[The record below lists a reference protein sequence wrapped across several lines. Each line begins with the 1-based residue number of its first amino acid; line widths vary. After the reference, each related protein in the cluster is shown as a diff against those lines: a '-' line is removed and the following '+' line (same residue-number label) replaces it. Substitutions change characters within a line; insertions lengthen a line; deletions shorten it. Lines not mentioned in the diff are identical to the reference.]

1 MIKIISFLIFLFS
14 IHAFAQSSGS
24 STPSTQPTFRVN
36 GSAQLTSNYIEKGLT
51 QTDGD
56 PGLQAD
62 FWFNLGSQFRVGVWG
77 ANVSYDS
84 ASSSHFWLKM
94 NADVRVDFSQTS
106 NLIIKY
112 SNSQYFRPN
121 NRDGDT
127 MGVHLD
133 FSGYKVIYEID
144 NNWQGTQSRTTYAG
158 LGKDFP
164 IWNTWVWA
172 NQGGYTIPEADG
184 VQSFFDYK
192 IGLGKKFQD
201 IFAIASVS
209 YSNASGAF
217 KDQGELAGFLSVS
230 VKF

>member
-1 MIKIISFLIFLFS
+1 MIKIILLSIFLFS
-14 IHAFAQSSGS
+14 IHGFAQSSGS
-24 STPSTQPTFRVN
+24 STSSTQPTFRMN

-51 QTDGD
+51 QTDAD

-84 ASSSHFWLKM
+84 ASSTHFWLKM

-112 SNSQYFRPN
+112 SNNQFFRSN
-121 NRDGDT
+121 NRDGNT
-127 MGVHLD
+127 IGVHLD
-133 FSGYKVIYEID
+133 FSGYKVLYEID
-144 NNWQGTQSRTTYAG
+144 NNWQGTQEGATYAG

-184 VQSFFDYK
+184 VQSFFDYRT
-192 IGLGKKFQD
+192 GLGKKFRD
-201 IFAIASVS
+201 IFAIVSVS

-230 VKF
+230 VKY

>member
-1 MIKIISFLIFLFS
+1 VIKTILLFTFLFS
-14 IHAFAQSSGS
+14 VCGFAQTSGS
-24 STPSTQPTFRVN
+24 STSSTQPTFRMN

-84 ASSSHFWLKM
+84 ASSTHFWLKA

-112 SNSQYFRPN
+112 SNNQYFRSN
-121 NRDGDT
+121 NRDGNT
-127 MGVHLD
+127 IGVHLD
-133 FSGYKVIYEID
+133 FSGYKVLYEID
-144 NNWQGTQSRTTYAG
+144 SNWQGTQDGATYAG

-192 IGLGKKFQD
+192 TGLGKKFQD
-201 IFAIASVS
+201 IFAIVSVS
-209 YSNASGAF
+209 YSNASGSF

-230 VKF
+230 VKY

>member
-1 MIKIISFLIFLFS
+1 MIKTILLFTFLFS
-14 IHAFAQSSGS
+14 VCGFAQTSGS
-24 STPSTQPTFRVN
+24 STSSTQPTFRMN

-84 ASSSHFWLKM
+84 ASSTHFWLKA

-112 SNSQYFRPN
+112 SNNQYFRSN
-121 NRDGDT
+121 NRDGNT
-127 MGVHLD
+127 IGVHLD
-133 FSGYKVIYEID
+133 FSGYKVLYEID
-144 NNWQGTQSRTTYAG
+144 SNWQGTQDGATYAG

-192 IGLGKKFQD
+192 TGLGKKFQD
-201 IFAIASVS
+201 IFAIVSVS
-209 YSNASGAF
+209 YSNASGSF

-230 VKF
+230 VKY

>member
-1 MIKIISFLIFLFS
+1 MIKIIPLLLFLFS
-14 IHAFAQSSGS
+14 IYGFAQTSGS
-24 STPSTQPTFRVN
+24 STSSTKPTFRMN

-112 SNSQYFRPN
+112 SNNQFFRSN
-121 NRDGDT
+121 NRDGNT
-127 MGVHLD
+127 IGIHLD
-133 FSGYKVIYEID
+133 FSSYKVLYEID
-144 NNWQGTQSRTTYAG
+144 SNWQGTQEGATYAG

-184 VQSFFDYK
+184 VQSFFHYET
-192 IGLGKKFQD
+192 GLGKKFQD
-201 IFAIASVS
+201 IFAIVSIS

-217 KDQGELAGFLSVS
+217 KDQGELAGFLSVN
-230 VKF
+230 VDY